1 LLPAVIL
8 AAVPAAKS
16 RLRLSSIL
24 GIGCILAE
32 SYARIFFRNAIAIG
46 LPAMEVDGISSLVK
60 AGDRISVDPDTG
72 RIHGGFEGG
81 DLQAVPLHPKMRE
94 IIEAGGIDGML
105 KRLGG

>member
-1 LLPAVIL
+1 
-8 AAVPAAKS
+8 
-16 RLRLSSIL
+16 
-24 GIGCILAE
+24 
-32 SYARIFFRNAIAIG
+32 
-46 LPAMEVDGISSLVK
+46 MEVDGISSLVK